1 MGEVRSQP
9 RTPAQKAG
17 VLDSRIGCGREMD
30 CLLEGDGSEF
40 SVSRLGWS
48 VVQLAAHDAV

>member
-9 RTPAQKAG
+9 RTPAQRAG
-17 VLDSRIGCGREMD
+17 VLDSRNRMWREMD

-48 VVQLAAHDAV
+48 VVQLAARDAV